1 MTAEKSKFTYMTPK
15 DIVLEFYKS
24 DVLLDKK
31 AVSELLHPEV
41 TIDWNSSKGFI
52 QMNFEDILAL
62 TDELSKA
69 YIRSKI
75 RISHILEENELVSLR
90 YSHFV
95 KTIENPREDMLL
107 GNFFVIWEVKDGKLF
122 KGFQMSHIS

>member
-1 MTAEKSKFTYMTPK
+1 MKPK

-31 AVSELLHPEV
+31 AVRELLHPEA

-52 QMNFEDILAL
+52 QMNFEDILSL
-62 TDELSKA
+62 TDELAKA
-69 YIRSKI
+69 YMRSKI
-75 RISHILEENELVSLR
+75 RISHILQEKDLVSLR